1 MIFKRNEL
9 IEKSLSNLDNYNVL
23 LLKGGFG
30 TGKTTLANNL
40 ANQLLNEKKI
50 DGYFKFSE
58 LTNINYSEFG
68 FNLALNYNDN
78 SEDEY
83 PLEADETARTQAN
96 YQDLISRLEKLCNPK
111 IFSKIVRSNT
121 LYYNPLSELD
131 MFEFDENDISNERD
145 LFLINNLNSII
156 TESIIVDLVKKY
168 YPLNDSFSSLEHY
181 ILNGE
186 KRKIMIL
193 IDDYDP
199 IKEKLEKFLSSTFIP
214 YLLDK
219 KFSDFLAFDLSNENL
234 NIKVSDLFDFKI
246 ILSSRRQFQNELI
259 KENIIEVNN
268 FSEDELKQ
276 ILKQKDLN
284 SDTYFNDFSFIT
296 KGNPFIT
303 SLLIESVEINAS
315 SFDMLRIYALVDEQ
329 LFKYTSEEQLVWIKS
344 VSFFESFDELALR
357 LIPELKNHS
366 FRVFEYLKKCDDFF
380 KINDNKIEMN
390 SFIKEYIHTS
400 INYNSKEFADKLI
413 SFATVYKQIA
423 QIKDQYTNEEFQLLL
438 SLSYF
443 AKFDIENVIEK
454 ISDLSK
460 DKIHTFL
467 EKNKSITF
475 KKNFLYSIP
484 DKIRNELIQFNK
496 YSDEENYELMKAKS
510 KSIWFEYLEKLNKNK
525 DLFKLEI
532 KQIHNEIET
541 LKKQQKEFNSKI
553 DQKQNKFIETE
564 NNILELNKKLKP
576 FITYK
581 NNFLAVL
588 ILTSAIFFLFIA
600 LFNNS
605 ILNQIFIDKET
616 IEYAGYIAYIFSA
629 LLFLLSSKSIYR
641 WSRSLIKKDQIKEWK
656 ENLKSNKSE
665 QDNLKNALTI
675 NNADNMANNAK
686 IEELNK
692 DIFNLGT
699 KIEEIDKN
707 KSESFI

>member
-9 IEKSLSNLDNYNVL
+9 IDKSLSIIDNYNVL

-30 TGKTTLANNL
+30 TGKSTLAIEL
-40 ANQLLNEKKI
+40 ANQLLNENNI

-58 LTNINYSEFG
+58 LTKISYSEFG
-68 FNLALNYNDN
+68 FNLALNYRDTSN
-78 SEDEY
+78 DEY

-121 LYYNPLSELD
+121 FYYNPLSEID
-131 MFEFDENDISNERD
+131 VFDFDENDISNERD
-145 LFLINNLNSII
+145 RFLINNLNSII

-168 YPLNDSFSSLEHY
+168 FPLNDSFASLEHY

-186 KRKIMIL
+186 KRKIMVI

-199 IKEKLEKFLSSTFIP
+199 IKEKLEKFLSLIFIP
-214 YLLDK
+214 YLLEK
-219 KFSDFLAFDLSNENL
+219 KFSDFLAFDLSNENQT
-234 NIKVSDLFDFKI
+234 IKVSDLFEFKI
-246 ILSSRRQFQNELI
+246 ILASRKEFQKELI
-259 KENIIEVNN
+259 NNNQIEVNN
-268 FSEDELKQ
+268 FSEDELKEL
-276 ILKQKDLN
+276 LKQKSLDT
-284 SDTYFNDFSFIT
+284 DTYFNDFAYIT

-329 LFKYTSEEQLVWIKS
+329 LFKYTAEEQMIWIKS
-344 VSFFESFDELALR
+344 VSFFDGFDELALR

-366 FRVFEYLKKCDDFF
+366 FRVYEYLKKCNDFF
-380 KINDNKIEMN
+380 IIEDNKIEMN

-413 SFATVYKQIA
+413 SFSNVYKQIA

-443 AKFDIENVIEK
+443 AKFDVVNVIEK
-454 ISDLSK
+454 ISGFDK
-460 DKIHTFL
+460 DKIYIFL
-467 EKNKSITF
+467 DKNKSIIY
-475 KKNFLYSIP
+475 KKNFVYSIP
-484 DKIRNELIQFNK
+484 DKIRNELILFNK
-496 YSDEENYELMKAKS
+496 YCDEENYELMKAKS

-525 DLFKLEI
+525 DLFKIEI
-532 KQIHNEIET
+532 KQIHNQIET

-553 DQKQNKFIETE
+553 DLKQNKFIETE

-576 FITYK
+576 FVTYK
-581 NNFLAVL
+581 NNFLAML
-588 ILTSAIFFLFIA
+588 ILISAFIFLAIGLFKNA
-600 LFNNS
+600 
-605 ILNQIFIDKET
+605 ILSQIFIDKET

-656 ENLKSNKSE
+656 EILKSNKSE

-692 DIFNLGT
+692 DIYNLGI
-699 KIEEIDKN
+699 KIEEIENK